1 MSGLVGL
8 GMVGSLLGLRSTPS
22 FITKGINNEAQ
33 QIAGKVIGG
42 VGAKAERG
50 ATQFAHSKVD
60 QYLPTFAK
68 ESVEGFIDK
77 GIHKAVS
84 KGEQLATREAS
95 KIHLV

>member
-1 MSGLVGL
+1 MAGLVGL
-8 GMVGSLLGLRSTPS
+8 GMSMLGSRATPS

-33 QIAGKVIGG
+33 KVAGKVIGG

-50 ATQFAHSKVD
+50 AKQFAHSKVD

-84 KGEQLATREAS
+84 KGEQFATKEAS
-95 KIHLV
+95 KIHLG